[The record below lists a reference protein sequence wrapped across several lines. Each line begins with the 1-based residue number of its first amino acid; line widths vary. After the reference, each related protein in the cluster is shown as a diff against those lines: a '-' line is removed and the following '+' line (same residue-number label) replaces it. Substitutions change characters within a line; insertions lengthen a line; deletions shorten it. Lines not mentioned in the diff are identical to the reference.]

1 MNRAPTCVRPA
12 ANVMPLGQHVVLSLP
27 ARRSREGT
35 RGHGDKGA
43 RGDGRG
49 NGVAAARAARGA
61 APPTGAA
68 SLGCFLVCLISFS

>member
-35 RGHGDKGA
+35 CGQGDMGA
-43 RGDGRG
+43 RGSGTQKELLPAM
-49 NGVAAARAARGA
+49 AA
-61 APPTGAA
+61 
-68 SLGCFLVCLISFS
+68 I